1 MHYAASH
8 NYLLSIGL
16 SMNHKARELLELG
29 SLITRFELDSTV
41 KQANLEPD
49 FKLTTFHESE
59 LERLGKDR

>member
-1 MHYAASH
+1 
-8 NYLLSIGL
+8 LLSIGL